1 MDFGKIAYQKACEI
15 EKQIL
20 GAKDATSSGLN
31 CFEFN
36 ATPDIN
42 VSDETTFSI
51 EQIDAETNDG
61 AGGRNKWT
69 NL

>member
-20 GAKDATSSGLN
+20 GSKDVTGSGLN

-42 VSDETTFSI
+42 VSDETTF
-51 EQIDAETNDG
+51 QL
-61 AGGRNKWT
+61 NKLT
-69 NL
+69 LKLTTFACF